1 MIPFHCS
8 FTFFYYTYYMSGF
21 IYSVFSTLAATWF
34 CMFDLFLSVMVFH
47 VYGHFNILLCKL
59 NSFPRP
65 TLQSYKGLNVHKKYS
80 NIELQVITDF
90 LKDCVD
96 YHKHIVW
103 WVTYFIWSYGT
114 RVSINYYISIDINLI
129 LIWLIQ
135 DIDYILYIYILVSL
149 CCLYSTPK
157 LSNRFS
163 WFYFQMCVFLACLK
177 EHSKHYV

>member
-1 MIPFHCS
+1 MSSYYMIPFLCS
-8 FTFFYYTYYMSGF
+8 FTFFYCTYYMSGF

-96 YHKHIVW
+96 YHKLIVW
-103 WVTYFIWSYGT
+103 WVTYFIWSYCT
-114 RVSINYYISIDINLI
+114 RVSINSFWYKFNLNMANSGYRLYFIYLYSRITLLLI
-129 LIWLIQ
+129 LNSETIEPIFM
-135 DIDYILYIYILVSL
+135 ILFSNV
-149 CCLYSTPK
+149 CFPGVPK
-157 LSNRFS
+157 R
-163 WFYFQMCVFLACLK
+163 A
-177 EHSKHYV
+177 